1 MAPLRRVGVRFV
13 LEEGELEEVLGRSL
27 QTRATFFDA
36 EVAMVFF
43 RTEAGVVE
51 RILPPPL
58 SPPPEPLAMAFVARY
73 PRTNFGS
80 VYNEAALALV
90 AEHRGELGGY
100 ILTMPV
106 TEDMACI
113 LGREIFGFPKKIAD
127 EISLQRTEGEV
138 RGRYVRRGR
147 ELLSLRLP
155 FEEEVE
161 GRELLERLGSLG
173 TRTRGE
179 GWEAVSYNFKFFLS
193 PELSGFDYRPRLVRQ
208 VTLFR
213 PLGRV
218 RLSYRFDLTLRSS
231 ETDPLGEVPVVEPLF
246 GFYGTFQ
253 NTMEAGEV
261 VAEVEESDFM
271 RYAFFKLDHL
281 PG

>member
-1 MAPLRRVGVRFV
+1 MKFCLEDKELSELAGSLGV
-13 LEEGELEEVLGRSL
+13 
-27 QTRATFFDA
+27 RATFFDA

-43 RTEAGVVE
+43 RTEPEVCR

-58 SPPPEPLAMAFVARY
+58 NPSPEALAMAFLARY
-73 PRTNFGS
+73 PKTNFGS
-80 VYNEAALALV
+80 AYNEAALALV
-90 AEHRGELGGY
+90 AEHQGELGGY

-113 LGREIFGFPKKIAD
+113 LGREVFGFPKKLAD
-127 EISLQRTEGEV
+127 EISLRKTEEGVE
-138 RGRYVRRGR
+138 GRYVRRGV
-147 ELLSLRLP
+147 ELMGLSMP

-161 GRELLERLGSLG
+161 GRELVERLGAMTSQG
-173 TRTRGE
+173 PAGE
-179 GWEAVSYNFKFFLS
+179 WRAVSYNFKYFLS
-193 PELSGFDYRPRLVRQ
+193 PELSGFDYPPRLVKQ
-208 VTLFR
+208 TTLFR

-218 RLSYRFDLTLRSS
+218 KLSYRFDLRLRSS
-231 ETDPLGEVPVVEPLF
+231 DTDPLGEIPVVEPLF

-271 RYAFFKLDHL
+271 RYAFFKVDHL
-281 PG
+281 PR